1 MANHNHTDR
10 LNIDSTFMMALCD
23 NLCEGAISRI
33 KKMEAEL
40 QASLTKEIELGQLKS
55 RFVSMASHEFRTPLS
70 AILSSAH
77 LLEKYPNTEDQPK
90 RLKHVQ
96 RIVSSVGLLTDILND
111 FLNLGKIE
119 QGKIPVVFVEFD
131 LPEMIQKTID
141 EIKSNLKG
149 TQTIKYEH
157 EGGPLV
163 NLDPDLLQHILM
175 NLVSNASKFSPDD
188 GCIEINT
195 IKGEK
200 FVTLSVKD
208 HGIGIA
214 AADQLHIKEAFYRAA
229 NAVNIQGTG
238 LGLHIADRYSELMN
252 GTIKCTS
259 ELYKGTE
266 ISITFPAK

>member
-1 MANHNHTDR
+1 MANHNHTDS

-111 FLNLGKIE
+111 FLSLGKIE

-131 LPEMIQKTID
+131 IREMVQRMIT
-141 EIKSNLKG
+141 EIKNNLKG
-149 TQTIKYEH
+149 TQTIKYDH
-157 EGGPLV
+157 EGGSLIK
-163 NLDPDLLQHILM
+163 LDPDLLQHILM

-188 GCIEINT
+188 GYIEIKT
-195 IKGEK
+195 VKDER

-208 HGIGIA
+208 YGIGIA
-214 AADQLHIKEAFYRAA
+214 AADQLHLKEPFFRAA